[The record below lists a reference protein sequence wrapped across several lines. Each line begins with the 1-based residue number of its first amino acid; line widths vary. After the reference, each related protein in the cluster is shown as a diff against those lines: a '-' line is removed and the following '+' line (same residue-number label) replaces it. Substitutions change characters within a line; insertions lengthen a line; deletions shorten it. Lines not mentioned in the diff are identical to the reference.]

1 MLLNG
6 IYQVSFKVGLILE
19 HVNQTELWTDR
30 GRVNKPTVEK
40 GLSGTLPWGGV
51 GVEEK
56 ARLWF
61 GP

>member
-19 HVNQTELWTDR
+19 HVNQTELWIDR

-51 GVEEK
+51 G
-56 ARLWF
+56 W
-61 GP
+61 G